1 MEQVGE
7 GDGNGQGQGGQG
19 GGQSKSDM
27 LDQAANQL
35 QNGDYQG
42 YQQTMDDIK
51 NTDWTK
57 VKTEL
62 SNQPIS
68 DNGSEFSDLTPQ
80 QEKTLNNALQRQKEF
95 MGGDQ
100 KKVGK
105 STNFLLVTTH
115 KFFLSL

>member
-1 MEQVGE
+1 
-7 GDGNGQGQGGQG
+7 
-19 GGQSKSDM
+19 M

-57 VKTEL
+57 VKAEL

-68 DNGSEFSDLTPQ
+68 DNCSEFSDFTPQ
-80 QEKTLNNALQRQKEF
+80 QEKTLNNALKRQKEF
-95 MGGDQ
+95 M
-100 KKVGK
+100 
-105 STNFLLVTTH
+105 NN
-115 KFFLSL
+115 